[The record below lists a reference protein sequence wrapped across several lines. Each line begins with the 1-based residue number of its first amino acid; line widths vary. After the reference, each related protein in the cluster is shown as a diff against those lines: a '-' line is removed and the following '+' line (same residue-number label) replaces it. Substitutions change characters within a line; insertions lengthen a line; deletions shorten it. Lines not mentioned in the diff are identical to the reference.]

1 MGKRCNPNST
11 GLAAFNTYFYQ
22 RCHGWLIARLLLPQ
36 SFKRPVIV
44 LMKTARL
51 SIIGRLKRWYLETPD
66 RALDQ
71 AYDAALMIRAIELE
85 HFSGHKVAVESN
97 LSENVLAYFQA
108 EVDKALKIMRIRL
121 SEFKLSRS
129 TLDLANPSASV
140 RRLNT
145 VSSSPPS
152 QFAEGRDKP
161 AVTLEKLK
169 FIDEILNRY
178 TPESVAIVSNSTA
191 LVPIEGD
198 NNSRLNLTTSPGN
211 SRPNPAKPK
220 NKPSSDLETISDKTG
235 LLPRSIISTL
245 NRLRRDLDPKSEGEM
260 VQVFRSNKAKT
271 LSAVRFLLLLICIPL
286 LIQISAR
293 DILLSNNLPTGH
305 WLAEK
310 FKIEHNGKIFLNS
323 EMAEEA
329 LTELKIFKEKLEF
342 ENMVREAIDQAPLL
356 PEKIEAE
363 VKHKAVEVAEQ
374 FAYRSADAIKNWIA
388 DILGLLGFTFVVMA
402 GKREIEILKG
412 FIDEVAYGLSD
423 SAKAFIIILFT
434 DIFVGFHSPHGWEVL
449 LEGTAQH
456 FGLPANQAFISL
468 FIATFPVILDTIFK
482 YWIFRYLNRVSPSAV
497 ATYKEMNE

>member
-1 MGKRCNPNST
+1 
-11 GLAAFNTYFYQ
+11 
-22 RCHGWLIARLLLPQ
+22 
-36 SFKRPVIV
+36 
-44 LMKTARL
+44 MKTVKL

-85 HFSGHKVAVESN
+85 HFNGNKVSAASN
-97 LSENVLAYFQA
+97 LGENVLAYFQA

-129 TLDLANPSASV
+129 TLDLANPNASV

-145 VSSSPPS
+145 MSSSPAA
-152 QFAEGRDKP
+152 QFTDGRDKP

-169 FIDEILNRY
+169 FIDEVLARY
-178 TPESVAIVSNSTA
+178 TPEPVAIAGGATA
-191 LVPIEGD
+191 LVPIYGD
-198 NNSRLNLTTSPGN
+198 NNGKLNFPNRPANDNANSPPD
-211 SRPNPAKPK
+211 SAF
-220 NKPSSDLETISDKTG
+220 DLENISDKTG

-245 NRLRRDLDPKSEGEM
+245 NRLRRDLDPKAEGEM
-260 VQVFRSNKAKT
+260 VQAFRSTKAKT
-271 LSAVRFLLLLICIPL
+271 LSAIRFMLLLISIPL
-286 LIQISAR
+286 LLQIGTR
-293 DILLSNNLPTGH
+293 TILLSNNFPTGY
-305 WLAEK
+305 WIAEK
-310 FKIEHNGKIFLNS
+310 FKIERNGSIFINS
-323 EMAEEA
+323 EMAEVA
-329 LTELKIFKEKLEF
+329 LNELHAFKERLEF
-342 ENMVREAIDQAPLL
+342 ENMVREALNQAPLL

-363 VKHKAVEVAEQ
+363 VKFKAVELAEQ
-374 FAYRSADAIKNWIA
+374 FATRSAGAIKNWIA
-388 DILGLLGFTFVVMA
+388 DLLGLVGFTFIIMT
-402 GKREIEILKG
+402 GKREIEILKD

-449 LEGTAQH
+449 LEGVAQH
-456 FGLPANQAFISL
+456 FGLPASHAFISL